1 MRNEQFMTLIKGK
14 TRSSAERPQPA
25 RRWLGVV
32 LVCLACFCENVF
44 ADDSLVVVKPPV
56 TSELLANPGMGW
68 ETFHRTSKADKNL
81 PAWIPSTVCY
91 YRWSWNDLE
100 PQPGKLN
107 TAFVD
112 KALKEAHAAG
122 QKVAFRLKGF
132 SPNFGRSYN
141 PTWLKQAGGRELM
154 VDYNGGAPVLPIPD
168 YDDPVTLK
176 LQLDLIKQL
185 GERYDGH
192 PDLDHVDLGSVGW
205 WGEWHMTRSKLGKM
219 PAPENCQKVINAYL
233 AAFKKTPLLMLIGAK
248 EFTTYATQHGAGWRA
263 DSLGDLGTFDP
274 NWNHM
279 RNAYPISIPE
289 AKVQDVWKTA
299 PIAFE
304 PPAEVSEFVEK
315 KWPLRWIFNYGLA
328 LHGSYFNGKS
338 GKLPAD
344 KNFQEE
350 LTRFLRRLGYRLVLN
365 ELTHPA
371 QAKAGGKLNISSK
384 WQNVGSAPC
393 YQPYRVAYRLT
404 NTSGYRK
411 VIVSSTDVNRWLPG
425 SIELFTPDFFKMPK
439 DLPPGP
445 VNEVA
450 DSINLPGDLPPG
462 DYTLSI
468 AVVGVTTEEPAIKLG
483 IAGRNQDGW
492 YPLSKLTV
500 VP

>member
-1 MRNEQFMTLIKGK
+1 MRMKFMTSRNRGAK
-14 TRSSAERPQPA
+14 SNPA
-25 RRWLGVV
+25 RPLSVAGWFCVAFL
-32 LVCLACFCENVF
+32 CFAHFTGTTF
-44 ADDSLVVVKPPV
+44 ADDSLLIVKPQV
-56 TSELLANPGMGW
+56 TDELLANPGMGW

-81 PAWIPSTVCY
+81 PDWIPATVCY
-91 YRWSWNDLE
+91 YRWSWQDLE

-107 TAFVD
+107 TEFMD
-112 KALKEAHAAG
+112 KALKEAHDAG
-122 QKVAFRLKGF
+122 QKLAFRIKGF
-132 SPNFGRSYN
+132 SPSIGRSYN
-141 PTWLKQAGGRELM
+141 PIWLKQAGGREIL
-154 VDYNGGAPVLPIPD
+154 VDYDGSRPVLPIPD
-168 YDDPVTLK
+168 FDDPATLN
-176 LQLDLIKQL
+176 LQLDLIRQL

-219 PAPENCQKVINAYL
+219 PSEGNCQKVIDAYL

-248 EFTTYATQHGAGWRA
+248 EMTTYATHHGAGWRA

-274 NWNHM
+274 KWNHM

-289 AKVQDVWKTA
+289 AKVQEVWKTA

-315 KWPLRWIFNYGLA
+315 NWPLRWIFNYGLA

-338 GKLPAD
+338 GQLPAD

-365 ELTHPA
+365 ELSHPA
-371 QAKAGGKLNISSK
+371 QAKTGSKLNISSK

-404 NTSGYRK
+404 NMSGYQK
-411 VIVSSTDVNRWLPG
+411 VIVSSATVNHWLPG
-425 SIELFTPDFFKMPK
+425 SIELFTPEFFKM
-439 DLPPGP
+439 
-445 VNEVA
+445 
-450 DSINLPGDLPPG
+450 PGDLPPG
-462 DYTLSI
+462 PMNEVTDNINLPVDLPAGDYTLSI
-468 AVVGVTTEEPAIKLG
+468 GVVGVSTEEPMIQLG

-492 YPLSKLTV
+492 YSLSKLKV